1 MDCSL
6 VILNWYYTKKYYT
19 YWYYIVHAEKS
30 KPIIRPLTGMD
41 SSIRE
46 GRFLDELRSGSEK
59 D

>member
-1 MDCSL
+1 